1 MQAQTNEPKLRRSD
15 ILGEIERVTRLKC
28 GYKKTPEEEKYFDDY
43 LKKLNLALNRRAT
56 KKASR
61 EANI

>member
-1 MQAQTNEPKLRRSD
+1 MQAQTNKSKLRRSD
-15 ILGEIERVTRLKC
+15 ILSEIERVTRLKC
-28 GYKKTPEEEKYFDDY
+28 DYKKTPEDEKYYNDY
-43 LKKLNLALNRRAT
+43 LKKLNQELDKKAT